1 MERISQLRMT
11 AVKPFAVNFKPS
23 NEEIDKLHSYTG
35 KFLDKLNSTF
45 GSKEN

>member
-11 AVKPFAVNFKPS
+11 AVKPFVNFKPS

-45 GSKEN
+45 EVKEN